1 MGISSVVMAP
11 PALQI
16 TDFGQYKYACAWL
29 DAAELNQVVKNT
41 ERHKAV
47 IQSALAYLEGK
58 TAELKVLIL
67 AERCWAA
74 QDLLETAL
82 TLQEQSIEK
91 AQVALDRMLLTTFA
105 ENKSA
110 MA

>member
-1 MGISSVVMAP
+1 MAP
-11 PALQI
+11 PALHI
-16 TDFGQYKYACAWL
+16 NDFGQYKYACAWL

-47 IQSALAYLEGK
+47 IQAALAYLEGK

-67 AERCWAA
+67 AERCWSA

-82 TLQEQSIEK
+82 NLQEQSIEK
-91 AQVALDRMLLTTFA
+91 AQLALDRMLLNSYS
-105 ENKSA
+105 EDKSA